1 MLVLGQ
7 INTKADRF
15 RVTGVKSSVRLSL
28 YDISLK
34 FLRLS
39 GDSEGK
45 RKHAAAH
52 TQVHAVRD
60 GADHGGGAVDAV
72 VVAEHAAAQAARH
85 RVPLPRR
92 NGERMMRWRRRPGVG
107 EFRYD
112 PLSYALNFDEGDRL
126 GVDEDHDGSGR
137 RRGFVC
143 RSFSAQLKPAPR
155 DAFEAA

>member
-1 MLVLGQ
+1 ME
-7 INTKADRF
+7 AP
-15 RVTGVKSSVRLSL
+15 SSSSLSTL
-28 YDISLK
+28 
-34 FLRLS
+34 
-39 GDSEGK
+39 
-45 RKHAAAH
+45 
-52 TQVHAVRD
+52 
-60 GADHGGGAVDAV
+60 
-72 VVAEHAAAQAARH
+72 RH
-85 RVPLPRR
+85 RLRATVCRCLVG

-155 DAFEAA
+155 AAFEAA